1 MAEMVIIWIQCI
13 GSTLEL
19 CLVASSIHLS
29 KNVHSY
35 LLHKLWFFFL
45 NNVDMCHSHID
56 QEHRH
61 CCLHMY
67 SKAVSEGACGV
78 LGEDVDEVSIQNVV
92 VDAPLL
98 QEY

>member
-1 MAEMVIIWIQCI
+1 
-13 GSTLEL
+13 
-19 CLVASSIHLS
+19 
-29 KNVHSY
+29 
-35 LLHKLWFFFL
+35 
-45 NNVDMCHSHID
+45 
-56 QEHRH
+56 
-61 CCLHMY
+61 MY